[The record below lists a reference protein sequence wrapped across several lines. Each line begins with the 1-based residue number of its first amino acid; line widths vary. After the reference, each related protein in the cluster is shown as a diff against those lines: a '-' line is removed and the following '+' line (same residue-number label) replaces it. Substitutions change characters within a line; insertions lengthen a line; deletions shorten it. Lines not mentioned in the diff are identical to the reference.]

1 MNRKEKLFLNKLINK
16 YSKEQTVKYQLT
28 PDSFSNDDIIQGIN
42 TLLNKKITMS
52 NITKKFE
59 QEFAKKV
66 GAKYALMVN
75 SGSSAN
81 LLAFFTLINPMKQNR
96 LKPGDE
102 CIIPSLCWS
111 TSLWPIVQ
119 SGLKPKFVDIDISTL
134 NISIDELKK
143 KITKKTKAIMAVH
156 ILGNST
162 NMIELNKII
171 KKKNLYLIE
180 DTCESLGSNYKK
192 KTLGTFGDF
201 GTYSFYYSHQITSGE
216 GGMIVCNDKKNYEI
230 LHSLRAH
237 GWDRGL
243 NNKNQKSFNFINSG
257 FNLRPTETSA
267 AIGYSQLKKL
277 NRFKKI
283 RSSNRNKIIKKLRT
297 SSMWRN
303 QFTFINPVKNLDPSW
318 FGLPILINKPY
329 VKKKKKFLK
338 YLNRNFVET
347 RPIISGNFLNQKSI
361 DLYKLN
367 QSKEK
372 FPNAQNIDDRGFFIG
387 VHVNPISNK
396 ELKFLE
402 TKLLKINEI

>member
-119 SGLKPKFVDIDISTL
+119 SGLKPKFVDIDIGTL

-162 NMIELNKII
+162 NMTELKKII

-192 KTLGTFGDF
+192 KRW
-201 GTYSFYYSHQITSGE
+201 
-216 GGMIVCNDKKNYEI
+216 V
-230 LHSLRAH
+230 
-237 GWDRGL
+237 
-243 NNKNQKSFNFINSG
+243 
-257 FNLRPTETSA
+257 P
-267 AIGYSQLKKL
+267 
-277 NRFKKI
+277 
-283 RSSNRNKIIKKLRT
+283 
-297 SSMWRN
+297 
-303 QFTFINPVKNLDPSW
+303 
-318 FGLPILINKPY
+318 
-329 VKKKKKFLK
+329 
-338 YLNRNFVET
+338 
-347 RPIISGNFLNQKSI
+347 
-361 DLYKLN
+361 
-367 QSKEK
+367 
-372 FPNAQNIDDRGFFIG
+372 
-387 VHVNPISNK
+387 
-396 ELKFLE
+396 LE
-402 TKLLKINEI
+402 TLEHILFIIRIKLHQERVE

>member
-119 SGLKPKFVDIDISTL
+119 SGLKPKFVDIDIGTL

-162 NMIELNKII
+162 NMIELKKII
-171 KKKNLYLIE
+171 KKKK
-180 DTCESLGSNYKK
+180 SL
-192 KTLGTFGDF
+192 
-201 GTYSFYYSHQITSGE
+201 
-216 GGMIVCNDKKNYEI
+216 
-230 LHSLRAH
+230 
-237 GWDRGL
+237 
-243 NNKNQKSFNFINSG
+243 FN
-257 FNLRPTETSA
+257 
-267 AIGYSQLKKL
+267 
-277 NRFKKI
+277 
-283 RSSNRNKIIKKLRT
+283 
-297 SSMWRN
+297 
-303 QFTFINPVKNLDPSW
+303 
-318 FGLPILINKPY
+318 
-329 VKKKKKFLK
+329 
-338 YLNRNFVET
+338 
-347 RPIISGNFLNQKSI
+347 
-361 DLYKLN
+361 
-367 QSKEK
+367 
-372 FPNAQNIDDRGFFIG
+372 
-387 VHVNPISNK
+387 
-396 ELKFLE
+396 
-402 TKLLKINEI
+402 

>member
-59 QEFAKKV
+59 KEFAKKV

-119 SGLKPKFVDIDISTL
+119 SGLKPKFVDIDIGTL

-156 ILGNST
+156 VLGNTT
-162 NMIELNKII
+162 NMTELKKII

-372 FPNAQNIDDRGFFIG
+372 FTNAQNIDDRGFFIG